1 MIQHQNTS
9 SKREM
14 EVRPRGRQMEN
25 RWLSLV
31 FEFQGAGEM
40 LNIFLQ
46 KRDVTASMIRGV
58 A

>member
-1 MIQHQNTS
+1 
-9 SKREM
+9 M
-14 EVRPRGRQMEN
+14 EVRPRRQMEN